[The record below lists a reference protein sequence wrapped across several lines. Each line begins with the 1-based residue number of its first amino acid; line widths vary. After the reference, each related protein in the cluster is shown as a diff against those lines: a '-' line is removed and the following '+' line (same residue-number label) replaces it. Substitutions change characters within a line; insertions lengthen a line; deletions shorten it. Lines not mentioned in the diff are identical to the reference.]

1 MSLSMLE
8 VTTYPIYL
16 PNDTVPVPFGQPMAV
31 TVTDASPG
39 VFTAPGYAPVLN
51 DLVSFSAA
59 AGVALPTGL
68 TAGTIY
74 YVVSP
79 SNDTF
84 EVSETSSGSAISI
97 TGTLSAVLH
106 LINSAQPVVDLPF
119 KPGYTVL
126 AVNLT
131 ASNTT
136 LEGAP
141 DTNVGN
147 TTGNNVSGYPAG
159 PSSSWTTIG
168 VVDANSMLLVTLDWD
183 WIKCASNGP
192 LYLLQV

>member
-8 VTTYPIYL
+8 VTSYPIYL
-16 PNDTVPVPFGQPMAV
+16 PNDTVPVPFGQPLAV

-39 VFTAPGYAPVLN
+39 VFTAVGYAPVN
-51 DLVSFSAA
+51 GDLVSFSAA

-68 TAGTIY
+68 TVGTIY
-74 YVVSP
+74 YVVSA

-84 EVSETSSGSAISI
+84 EISATSGGSAITIS
-97 TGTLSAVLH
+97 GTLSAVLH
-106 LINSAQPVVDLPF
+106 IINSAQPVVDLPF

-126 AVNLT
+126 ALNLGST
-131 ASNTT
+131 GST
-136 LEGAP
+136 LQGAP

-159 PSSSWTTIG
+159 PSSSWTTMATIAG
-168 VVDANSMLLVTLDWD
+168 NSMALVELAYD
-183 WIKCASNGP
+183 WIRVGSGDS